1 MSEVVSLQDV
11 MSSSRIG
18 LKGPR
23 AAEWLRSHGVPVPE
37 QVNSWC
43 AFAGDDPLS
52 GDIVVRLGASEFL
65 LEHST
70 GDALAGLR
78 RELEAE
84 PISAVYPVMH
94 EDRVFSLAGPA
105 SAELLAQVCNV
116 NFPALAATEQPA
128 VMTMMIGVSVI
139 VVPQGN
145 GARRCYRIWCDPSYG
160 DYLSA
165 SLQQVAD
172 EINALRRT
180 EQ

>member
-1 MSEVVSLQDV
+1 VSEPVSLQDV
-11 MSSSRIG
+11 TAWSRIG
-18 LKGPR
+18 MKGPR
-23 AAEWLRSHGVPVPE
+23 AAEWLQSRGIRLPE
-37 QVNSWC
+37 RANSWC

-52 GDIVVRLGASEFL
+52 TDIVVRLGASEFL
-65 LEHST
+65 IEHSNV
-70 GDALAGLR
+70 DALEGLT
-78 RELEAE
+78 RELQT
-84 PISAVYPVMH
+84 PISGVYPVMH
-94 EDRVFSLAGPA
+94 EDRVLSLAGPA
-105 SAELLAQVCNV
+105 SADLLAQVCNV